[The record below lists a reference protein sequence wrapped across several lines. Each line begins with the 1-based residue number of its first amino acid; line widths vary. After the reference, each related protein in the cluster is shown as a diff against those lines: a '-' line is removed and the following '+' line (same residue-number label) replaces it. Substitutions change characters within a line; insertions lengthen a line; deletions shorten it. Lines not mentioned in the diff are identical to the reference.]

1 MKKNSKIILGIL
13 SLILIKSQAIAEV
26 NSPISL
32 ANEDSII
39 LQKEGGDSAV
49 KKYNEN
55 EIRFF
60 ELENELK
67 KLKDE
72 NSALRKGKDIPTEL
86 KLTGFIGAK
95 IEVEELSKD
104 INEGKVKFVLSE
116 GSLRHKDYNNWSLF
130 YHVAKEQYFKSKMWD
145 RSASPQNTII
155 EVVPRYQR
163 AFNNEKGI
171 GAFEF
176 IYTSESIDNRD
187 AIKLKPSVYYKL
199 SDKLSLNYYTL
210 VGREFKGGY
219 DDYEFLELEPGF
231 GYKLTHNIG
240 FGVNYFLKWGQ
251 TSNEKF
257 SERERFFK
265 PYIWRNFESVGLG
278 LSLWGEIGPYKNND
292 GGRNNNTKF
301 GVSGNKTL
309 TESLKMIG
317 EVSYKREEQ
326 KKSKKDIDITL
337 VMLGLQYSF

>member
-1 MKKNSKIILGIL
+1 MKKKLRVLSGIL
-13 SLILIKSQAIAEV
+13 SLVLITNKVVAEEISATASQKDDSVILKKQTEES
-26 NSPISL
+26 
-32 ANEDSII
+32 
-39 LQKEGGDSAV
+39 GV

-60 ELENELK
+60 ELENELEA
-67 KLKDE
+67 LKEE
-72 NSALRKGKDIPTEL
+72 NSALKKGEYTPNEL
-86 KLTGFIGAK
+86 KLTGFVGTK

-116 GSLRHKDYNNWSLF
+116 GSLKHKDYSNWSLF

-145 RSASPQNTII
+145 RSGSPQNTIVEI
-155 EVVPRYQR
+155 VPRYQR
-163 AFNNEKGI
+163 AFNNDKGM
-171 GAFEF
+171 GTFEF

-199 SDKLSLNYYTL
+199 NDRLSLNYYTL

-231 GYKLTHNIG
+231 GYKLTDNLG
-240 FGVNYFLKWGQ
+240 LGVNYFIKWGQ

-265 PYIWRNFESVGLG
+265 PYIWRNFESIGLG

-301 GVSGNKTL
+301 GISGNKTL